1 MEVSWKSEEVL
12 LIVNF
17 TSSANNGKEEK
28 NGFNVFNCRGT
39 RQENT

>member
-17 TSSANNGKEEK
+17 TSAAIRS
-28 NGFNVFNCRGT
+28 NVIASKV
-39 RQENT
+39 